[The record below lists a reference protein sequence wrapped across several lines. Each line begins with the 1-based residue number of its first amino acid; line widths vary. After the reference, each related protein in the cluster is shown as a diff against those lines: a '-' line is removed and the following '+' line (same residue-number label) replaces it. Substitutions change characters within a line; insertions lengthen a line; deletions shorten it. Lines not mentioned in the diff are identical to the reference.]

1 MKKLIAVFLLF
12 ALLLTA
18 CGEANVDT
26 SSQDVSSEIVSQE
39 SSEETSSVEDTG
51 SADVS
56 SENEEDLAQFY
67 VEKAKE
73 SLAVENPQEIIDA
86 LKAKDENFEKEINGE
101 GVVFEFDTYPL
112 IQVYE
117 YSLREYAETG
127 KITPRPTEQYFA
139 EAVSA
144 KTGEFAGVVEI
155 TLAGDYPGISM
166 YGNYSTSGCD
176 FLSNIKR
183 ISAFLTANGFNAEK
197 LSVKAV
203 AMGSGMGNCF
213 YVTDSVKEAII
224 AMSESDY
231 KGTTIDE
238 YAFFS
243 RCATDTYG
251 MVLLNDETL
260 SKVKEIKAEWDRMDE
275 ELKQYKDRGEN
286 PPTGGDQTVAFAT
299 LGVTM
304 AVLAVAYEIKRRKI
318 A

>member
-1 MKKLIAVFLLF
+1 MKKVTSIIMALILCF
-12 ALLLTA
+12 ACVSLTVSA
-18 CGEANVDT
+18 QDTAYADKGAKSVYIEDAKGFIEKFEALD
-26 SSQDVSSEIVSQE
+26 
-39 SSEETSSVEDTG
+39 SV
-51 SADVS
+51 
-56 SENEEDLAQFY
+56 
-67 VEKAKE
+67 KE
-73 SLAVENPQEIIDA
+73 SYKEYGIKVNP
-86 LKAKDENFEKEINGE
+86 
-101 GVVFEFDTYPL
+101 DTIMPM
-112 IQVYE
+112 YE

-127 KITPRPTEQYFA
+127 KITPRSTEQYFA

-144 KTGEFAGVVEI
+144 KTGEFAGAVEI
-155 TLAGDYPGISM
+155 TIAGDYPGISM

-183 ISAFLTANGFNAEK
+183 ISSFLTANGFNAEK

-260 SKVKEIKAEWDRMDE
+260 AKVKEIKAEWDKMDE
-275 ELKQYKDRGEN
+275 EYSQYAKEGRN
-286 PPTGGDQTVAFAT
+286 PPTGGDDTVAYAT
-299 LGVTM
+299 LGVVLISLC
-304 AVLAVAYEIKRRKI
+304 AVCEIKRRRT

>member
-1 MKKLIAVFLLF
+1 MKKATSIIMALILCLASASLTVFAQDTAYADKGAKSVYIEDAKGF
-12 ALLLTA
+12 IEKFEAL
-18 CGEANVDT
+18 
-26 SSQDVSSEIVSQE
+26 
-39 SSEETSSVEDTG
+39 
-51 SADVS
+51 
-56 SENEEDLAQFY
+56 DL
-67 VEKAKE
+67 VKE
-73 SLAVENPQEIIDA
+73 SYKEYGIKVNP
-86 LKAKDENFEKEINGE
+86 
-101 GVVFEFDTYPL
+101 DTIMPM
-112 IQVYE
+112 YE

-127 KITPRPTEQYFA
+127 KIAPRPTEHYFA

-144 KTGEFAGVVEI
+144 KTGEFAGIVEI
-155 TLAGDYPGISM
+155 TLAGDYPGIST

-213 YVTDSVKEAII
+213 YVTDSEKEAII

-243 RCATDTYG
+243 RCATDTND

-260 SKVKEIKAEWDRMDE
+260 AKVKEIKAEWDRMDE
-275 ELKQYKDRGEN
+275 QLQQYKDRGEN
-286 PPTGGDQTVAFAT
+286 PPTGGDESVAFVT
-299 LGVTM
+299 LGVIMT
-304 AVLAVAYEIKRRKI
+304 ALILVYEIKRRRV